1 MFFCFQEIS
10 GFSNRFETYQASGTH
25 LLKSF
30 IFLVTLSSSN
40 MNSPFFTV
48 NFSKNR
54 EQHDGKLQSS
64 CLFLFLWAFVS
75 ITQQEFPI
83 KEKRAG
89 ENNKIYIAIEKI
101 YDGYEIQRQ
110 VMNGEIRLRSSI
122 LSQLFFN
129 QLLKRLHKNSTPQ
142 VAIAEWGK
150 NVSSCKKREIIADRV
165 PCKE

>member
-1 MFFCFQEIS
+1 M
-10 GFSNRFETYQASGTH
+10 
-25 LLKSF
+25 
-30 IFLVTLSSSN
+30 
-40 MNSPFFTV
+40 
-48 NFSKNR
+48 
-54 EQHDGKLQSS
+54 
-64 CLFLFLWAFVS
+64 S
-75 ITQQEFPI
+75 ITQPEFPI

-142 VAIAEWGK
+142 VAIAEWERMFLL
-150 NVSSCKKREIIADRV
+150 VKKE
-165 PCKE
+165 E

>member
-10 GFSNRFETYQASGTH
+10 GVSNRFETYQASGTH

-30 IFLVTLSSSN
+30 MFLVTLSSSN
-40 MNSPFFTV
+40 TNSPFFTV

-54 EQHDGKLQSS
+54 EQHDGKLQS

-89 ENNKIYIAIEKI
+89 ENNKIYIAIEKK

-110 VMNGEIRLRSSI
+110 VMNVATRLRSSI
-122 LSQLFFN
+122 LGQLFCN
-129 QLLKRLHKNSTPQ
+129 QLLKRLHKNSTVPKWLQ
-142 VAIAEWGK
+142 QSGERMFLLV
-150 NVSSCKKREIIADRV
+150 KKE
-165 PCKE
+165 K